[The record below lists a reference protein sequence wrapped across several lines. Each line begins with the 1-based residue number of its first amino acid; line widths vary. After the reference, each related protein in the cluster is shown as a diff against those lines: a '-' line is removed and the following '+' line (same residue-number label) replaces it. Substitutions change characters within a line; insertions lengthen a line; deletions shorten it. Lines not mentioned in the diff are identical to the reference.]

1 VQDGVDGLN
10 AALDKIAAGDPARA
24 EAICRG
30 LLDNDPSD
38 QAALLLLGLAHGAQ
52 GDTSQAQPILVRVAH
67 QRANALDRRHELA
80 GVLVRLRCRP
90 LVAALYREC
99 LLGMPDDARLR
110 YCVAEFLHEASALH
124 EAASVLTEGLR
135 RRPDWVSAR
144 QLLGIVHADLGQY
157 GAAIGQFRQ
166 VVTQAPEQPGGWG
179 NLGVMLKIEG
189 RFDAAFKAYD
199 RAIALAPQDARIRVN
214 RTVALLHAGRLEEA
228 WPEFEWR
235 LALPEHRGMGV
246 DRLMPP
252 LSRLGDVTG
261 RRVLVT
267 HEDGFGDTIQF
278 MRYVPLLAQR
288 GARVIA
294 WVPKTLERV
303 LRSVV
308 GVAEVLT
315 GDIPF
320 PPFDWHCPFVSL
332 PRVFETSLATI
343 PNAVPYMSVDAE
355 SVQRWRA
362 RLPTDGMLVGLV
374 WAGQVR
380 PRLPG
385 FDVVDARRS
394 TKLVTF
400 APLAAVGGAHFISL
414 QIGPAADQAKTPPSG
429 LELCDPMGGVAD
441 FADTAAIIAN
451 LDVVVSVDTSVAHL
465 AGAMGKPVLLLDRYD
480 NCWRWLS
487 GRTDSPWYPTL
498 RIFRQK
504 RLYEW
509 DPVMMRVVAALN
521 AMAKARSARAN
532 RPYSPRRSRDAARC
546 LERDRSREPVQ
557 GVFHLRIQS
566 LLP

>member
-1 VQDGVDGLN
+1 VQDCVDGLN
-10 AALDKIAAGDPARA
+10 AALDRIAAGDPAQA

-30 LLDNDPSD
+30 LLDADPGN
-38 QAALLLLGLAHGAQ
+38 QACLLLLGLALGAQ
-52 GDTSQAQPILVRVAH
+52 GVTDQAQPLLLRVAH
-67 QRANALDRRHELA
+67 QRASGQDPRYELA

-99 LLGMPDDARLR
+99 LLRMPDDAKLR
-110 YCVAEFLHEASALH
+110 YCLAEFLHEASALR
-124 EAASVLTEGLR
+124 EAALVLTEGLR
-135 RRPDWVSAR
+135 RHPDWVSAR
-144 QLLGIVHADLGQY
+144 QLLGIVYADLGQF

-166 VVTQAPEQPGGWG
+166 VVTQAPEQAGGWG

-189 RFDAAFKAYD
+189 RFDAALKAYD

-261 RRVLVT
+261 RTVLVT
-267 HEDGFGDTIQF
+267 HEDGFGDTVQF

-294 WVPKTLERV
+294 WVPKPLERV
-303 LRSVV
+303 LRSVA

-343 PNAVPYMSVDAE
+343 PNAVPYISVDAE
-355 SVQRWRA
+355 SVQLWRA
-362 RLPTDGMLVGLV
+362 RLPTKGMLVGLV

-380 PRLPG
+380 PHLPG

-394 TKLVTF
+394 TKLATF
-400 APLAAVGGAHFISL
+400 APLAAVEGARFISL

-429 LELCDPMGGVAD
+429 LKLCDPMGGVAD

-509 DPVMMRVVAALN
+509 DPVIVRVVTALN
-521 AMAKARSARAN
+521 AMAKAHAARAN
-532 RPYSPRRSRDAARC
+532 RPYPPRRSRDAARC